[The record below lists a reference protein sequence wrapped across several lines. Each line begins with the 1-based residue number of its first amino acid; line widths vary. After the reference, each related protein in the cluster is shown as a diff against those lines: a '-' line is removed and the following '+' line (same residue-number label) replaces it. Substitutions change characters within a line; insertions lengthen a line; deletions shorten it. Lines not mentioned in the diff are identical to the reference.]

1 VLLED
6 FALPDGAEADYLI
19 QGLARLIELQGAEPF
34 VAAPLLLAEPR
45 YFPEAI
51 ASRAEG
57 VATLLRR
64 LLAYA
69 GLSPTRI
76 DVEIYDEAR
85 SALIVDDA
93 EPHAGAAAWF
103 MGIADGVYRF
113 GVRESELRDEQ
124 ALIGTLG
131 HEVAHAYRSEHRLM
145 VPTTSIEE
153 QLTDLTTVY
162 LGFGA
167 FTLES
172 SFQFKTGGYDQRG
185 EKVLYERQGRGYL
198 RPGQLAYLL
207 GVQLTIRG
215 LRDEPVAPVLASLSD
230 NQRAAVEEAL
240 RRLAP
245 ERDMLAHSLGL
256 PGHEHWAE
264 PHSLS
269 HALVPLP
276 DTEVS
281 IHDAPRLRREQ
292 PQSDAIAFR
301 LAGTRSIG
309 GGALGLMS
317 GFSIGALLN
326 LELTF
331 WPLTL
336 GLSGLGLFLGKR
348 RPAPTCTACARVVG
362 SAALRCRNCS
372 AKLVGDIGEL
382 ADVFAAE
389 DRYRQASKPS
399 RRHVACPFCAWQP
412 HDDDVWL
419 CDCGHEW
426 HTFDS
431 AGRCPACHKTHET
444 TSCHACIQESEHDA
458 WYRFDGGAKAKGG

>member
-19 QGLARLIELQGAEPF
+19 QGLARLIELQGAEAF
-34 VAAPLLLAEPR
+34 VAAPLLLADPR
-45 YFPEAI
+45 YFPEVI
-51 ASRAEG
+51 TSRAEG

-76 DVEIYDEAR
+76 DVEIYDEHR
-85 SALIVDDA
+85 SALIVDEA

-113 GVRESELRDEQ
+113 GVRESELRDEH

-131 HEVAHAYRSEHRLM
+131 HEVAHAYRSEHRLS

-172 SFQFKTGGYDQRG
+172 SFQFKTGGYDRRG
-185 EKVLYERQGRGYL
+185 EKLLYERQGRGYL

-207 GVQLTIRG
+207 GVQLAIRG
-215 LRDEPVAPVLASLSD
+215 LRDDEPVAPVLASLSD
-230 NQRAAVEEAL
+230 NQRAAVAEAL

-245 ERDMLAHSLGL
+245 ERDALAHSLGL
-256 PGHEHWAE
+256 PPLEDWPAR
-264 PHSLS
+264 HSLS

-281 IHDAPRLRREQ
+281 IHDAPLRRREQ
-292 PQSDAIAFR
+292 PQSEVIAFR
-301 LAGTRSIG
+301 LAGTRSIW
-309 GGALGLMS
+309 GGALGLMG
-317 GFSIGALLN
+317 GFGTGALLD
-326 LELTF
+326 LKLTF

-336 GLSGLGLFLGKR
+336 GLAGLGLFLGKR

-362 SAALRCRNCS
+362 SGAPSCRNCS
-372 AKLVGDIGEL
+372 AKLVGDIREL

-389 DRYRQASKPS
+389 DRYRQAVEPT
-399 RRHVACPFCAWQP
+399 RE
-412 HDDDVWL
+412 L
-419 CDCGHEW
+419 
-426 HTFDS
+426 
-431 AGRCPACHKTHET
+431 
-444 TSCHACIQESEHDA
+444 
-458 WYRFDGGAKAKGG
+458 GG